1 MIRCE
6 EDMRGNGEGGY
17 RPPKLMLV
25 DWNFRQK
32 VLLLA
37 MKGAIRAYMYVHTYI
52 GNFTRGSTETTS
64 LID

>member
-37 MKGAIRAYMYVHTYI
+37 MKGAIRAYMYVHT
-52 GNFTRGSTETTS
+52 
-64 LID
+64 